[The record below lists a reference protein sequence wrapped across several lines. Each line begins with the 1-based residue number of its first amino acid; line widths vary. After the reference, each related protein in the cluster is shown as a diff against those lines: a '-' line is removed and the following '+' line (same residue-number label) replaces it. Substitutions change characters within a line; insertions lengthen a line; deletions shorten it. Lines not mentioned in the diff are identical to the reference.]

1 MVEVPAGELAEVAV
15 VSCDISGHS
24 AANGVSQLRRVAA
37 INRIVADAIE
47 RREPGQ
53 VVWASGGD
61 GGHVVFFGEDWQEHA
76 VRLMAEL
83 CSWARGERVKLRVT
97 GHVGEVDSLTGADGR
112 TQVVGSGI
120 NFAGWLVS
128 QATGDGIVVSD
139 TFRRAIASAP
149 IASEV
154 DLHDQRLRVERSY
167 EELLCL
173 LSLEGVRSE
182 WGKPEHDYASLK
194 LALKTGNGWDALY
207 YAKRI
212 SQINPRDHNVTAAL
226 ERASRMLKSSTGA
239 NRSFLELLRA
249 DELTEMLKLGHLVE
263 RRPGEVI
270 CRVGEPGESMFVILR
285 GEVGVYNLEG
295 KGFGGTAEA
304 NNVHRAGE
312 VVGELATAL
321 KRNRTADLVAK
332 TDVALLSFI
341 SEEVTDKLSDT
352 EPGKEARRQYDLFI
366 LDRVLQHT
374 VQATPYLFGPLSIPP
389 AHGIARVS
397 DDVKAWEAAVRELLP
412 HTELVT
418 VAPGGFTLEIGEVVR
433 AMNKDDPEHGM
444 FVLVSGSVQSS
455 SPVVAK
461 LNGTRRPLLWVD
473 VPKLFDAPPS
483 TYERAA
489 EPIMVLRI
497 GAKGVDRLSLEQR
510 AELRRSL
517 ESVVGEVPPEYEY
530 DVYLCHSSRDKAVV
544 REIKDRLWQ
553 DYGLRSWYDDAELRP
568 GDSTRKVIEKGL
580 MSSRFLL
587 LCASANLNSSDWANR
602 EIDSVLHLDVKREH
616 DDPKVLVLKLYEN
629 ESNDEAIPRIFRGT
643 KRLHFQRDGDFQRL
657 AEFILAAGKAD
668 DGRRGP

>member
-1 MVEVPAGELAEVAV
+1 MAEVAVSVLTEVAV
-15 VSCDISGHS
+15 VSCDILGHS
-24 AANGVSQLRRVAA
+24 AAEDDLQFHRVAE
-37 INRIVADAIE
+37 INRIVGDAIE

-53 VVWASGGD
+53 VIWSSGGD
-61 GGHVVFFGEDWQEHA
+61 GGHVIFFGDDWLVHA
-76 VRLMAEL
+76 VHLMAEL
-83 CSWARGERVKLRVT
+83 CAWARDESVQLRVT
-97 GHVGEVDSLTGADGR
+97 GHVGPVRSLVGADGR

-120 NFAGWLVS
+120 NFAGWLVR

-139 TFRRAIASAP
+139 AFRRAIASAS

-154 DLHDQRLRVERSY
+154 TIHHQRLLVNRG
-167 EELLCL
+167 EEKLLYL
-173 LSLEGVRSE
+173 LSFDGVQSE
-182 WGKPEHDYASLK
+182 WGNPEDDDYASLRR
-194 LALKTGNGWDALY
+194 ALQSENGWDALY

-212 SQINPRDHNVTAAL
+212 SQINPQDRNVTAAL
-226 ERASRMLKSSTGA
+226 EHASRMLKSGTGA

-321 KRNRTADLVAK
+321 KRNRTADLIAR

-341 SEEVTDKLSDT
+341 SDEVTDKLSDT
-352 EPGKEARRQYDLFI
+352 DAGKEARRQYDLFI

-374 VQATPYLFGPLSIPP
+374 VQATPYLLGPLNIPSSQ
-389 AHGIARVS
+389 GFARVT
-397 DDVKAWEAAVRELLP
+397 DRKPWEAAVRELLP

-418 VAPGGFTLEIGEVVR
+418 VAPGGFTLDNGQVVR
-433 AMNKDDPEHGM
+433 AMSKEDPEHGL
-444 FVLVSGSVQSS
+444 FVLVSGSVTSS
-455 SPVVAK
+455 TPVVAK
-461 LNGTRRPLLWVD
+461 LDGSRSPLLWVD
-473 VPKLFDAPPS
+473 VPELFDAPPS
-483 TYERAA
+483 TYKRAA

-497 GAKGVDRLSLEQR
+497 GAKGVDQLSLDQR
-510 AELRRSL
+510 GELLRSL
-517 ESVVGEVPPEYEY
+517 KSVVGEVPPEYQF
-530 DVYLCHSSRDKAVV
+530 DVYLCHSSLDKEVV
-544 REIKDRLWQ
+544 SEIKDRLWE
-553 DYGLRSWYDDAELRP
+553 DYGLRSWYDDAELQP
-568 GDSTRKVIEKGL
+568 GDSTRKAIEKGL

-602 EIDSVLHLDVKREH
+602 EIDSVLHLDVKRQN
-616 DDPKVLVLKLYEN
+616 DDPKVLVLKLYEH
-629 ESNDEAIPRIFRGT
+629 ETNDEAIPRLLRGT
-643 KRLHFQRDGDFQRL
+643 KRHHLQREGDFERL
-657 AEFILAAGKAD
+657 AGFIQAAGRAAS
-668 DGRRGP
+668 GRRGP